1 MNRKISYTT
10 IFAIIIAVFLLLL
23 CFVLYY
29 PTGKQESPP
38 TGYAPLRDDELAAHF
53 QPVFDCPTEFGP
65 ILAVYYRAAID
76 DSGIIHIA
84 YHPLWE
90 RERNN
95 AKGIGP
101 FLSRILYT
109 GGLSLQGLMF
119 GPGDIE
125 AVALAIDPVGWKI
138 VEIDYETAADYNPS
152 AFSVKHKAVSLTGS
166 FALPIRFKVISWN
179 HLFELEEQGASD
191 AKALVA
197 PATII
202 GFTMPPSTAAPDKVI
217 DYATAHAEAIA
228 SSAAPPTPI
237 ASSNSIPEAALS
249 YFTPELWDKYGIWKN
264 PETILRK
271 DRAHFIWERG
281 VAP

>member
-10 IFAIIIAVFLLLL
+10 IFAIIITVFLVLL

-38 TGYAPLRDDELAAHF
+38 MGYAPLRDDELAAHF
-53 QPVFDCPTEFGP
+53 KPVFDCPTEFGP

-125 AVALAIDPVGWKI
+125 AVALAIDPVGWKV

-202 GFTMPPSTAAPDKVI
+202 GSTMPPSTAAPDKVI
-217 DYATAHAEAIA
+217 DSA
-228 SSAAPPTPI
+228 AAPPTPI

-249 YFTPELWDKYGIWKN
+249 YFTPELWEKYGIWKN

-281 VAP
+281 AAP

>member
-1 MNRKISYTT
+1 
-10 IFAIIIAVFLLLL
+10 
-23 CFVLYY
+23 
-29 PTGKQESPP
+29 
-38 TGYAPLRDDELAAHF
+38 
-53 QPVFDCPTEFGP
+53 
-65 ILAVYYRAAID
+65 
-76 DSGIIHIA
+76 
-84 YHPLWE
+84 
-90 RERNN
+90 
-95 AKGIGP
+95 
-101 FLSRILYT
+101 LSRILYT

-125 AVALAIDPVGWKI
+125 AVALAIDPVGWKV

-202 GFTMPPSTAAPDKVI
+202 GSTMPPSTAAPDKVI
-217 DYATAHAEAIA
+217 DSA
-228 SSAAPPTPI
+228 AAPPTPI

-249 YFTPELWDKYGIWKN
+249 YFTPELWEKYGIWKN

-281 VAP
+281 AAP